1 MCRVSGL
8 YERSSSNNL
17 NRPVGWL
24 YFFPYPRHMR
34 DRVRKSQANN
44 TARGKDWAMI
54 LGFELNRDTGAP
66 PAYLQVVRLIAEGI
80 RRGRLTAG
88 VRLPGSRTLAD
99 SLGLHRNTI
108 IKAYAELTSEG
119 WLEVTNAKGTYVSAT
134 IPDEQTRPVTR
145 GEVTVLPFELPKELA
160 FEQSYIEPDPD
171 MMQLYG
177 GSCDLRLIPTIAIGR
192 AYRRALRHATRLL
205 NYCDPHGNRA
215 LRAELCT
222 FLGATRGLALDSED
236 ILITRGSQMGLYL
249 AITTLLQPRD
259 VVVVEELGY
268 PPAWQA
274 MQLRGVHV
282 MPCRVDEQGLDTVQL
297 ARICERQR
305 RKGRP
310 VRAVYVTPHHQYP
323 TTVTMTPGRRMS
335 LSSLAREYHFVVI
348 EDDYCHEFQYEGQ
361 PTLPLASTLPRG
373 SAIYVGTLSKV
384 LAPGLRVGFLV
395 APPEVLRRAAMLR
408 YYIDRQG
415 DAATEAAVAEL
426 MEDGEVQRHIRKTR
440 WLYQERRD
448 HCVEL
453 LRSAFGAKLEFVVPV
468 GGMALW
474 IRCHGPKG
482 ETWVTEARKLGV
494 EFQLGKHLSVRPV
507 ADEFVRLG
515 FAAVTPQEMNSA
527 VDRLV
532 TAWRRAERQ

>member
-1 MCRVSGL
+1 
-8 YERSSSNNL
+8 
-17 NRPVGWL
+17 
-24 YFFPYPRHMR
+24 
-34 DRVRKSQANN
+34 
-44 TARGKDWAMI
+44 MI
-54 LGFELNRDTGAP
+54 LGFSLNRDANAP
-66 PAYLQVVRLIAEGI
+66 PAYLQIVRVIAAGI

-99 SLGLHRNTI
+99 SLALHRNTI
-108 IKAYAELTSEG
+108 IKAYAELVSEG

-134 IPDEQTRPVTR
+134 IPDDPARQVKPRELTN
-145 GEVTVLPFELPKELA
+145 LPFELPKELA
-160 FEQSYIEPDPD
+160 FEQSYVEPNPN

-177 GSCDLRLIPTIAIGR
+177 GSCDLRLIPTVAIGR

-205 NYCDPHGNRA
+205 NYGDPRGNHA
-215 LRAELCT
+215 LRRELCA
-222 FLGATRGLALDSED
+222 FLGATRGLALDADD

-249 AITTLLQPRD
+249 AVATLLQPRD

-274 MQLRGVHV
+274 MQLRGVNV
-282 MPCRVDEQGLDTVQL
+282 LPCRVDEQGLDTVRL
-297 ARICERQR
+297 AKICERQR

-323 TTVTMTPGRRMS
+323 TTVTMAPGRRMT
-335 LSSLAREYHFVVI
+335 LSTLAEEYRFVVI

-373 SAIYVGTLSKV
+373 SVIYVGTLSKV

-395 APPEVLRRAAMLR
+395 APPEVLKRASMLR

-415 DAATEAAVAEL
+415 DAATEASVAEL
-426 MEDGEVQRHIRKTR
+426 MEDGEVQRHIRRTR

-448 HCVEL
+448 HCVDL
-453 LRSAFGAKLEFVVPV
+453 LHRAFGAKLEFVVPM

-474 IRCHGPKG
+474 IRCNGPRA
-482 ETWVTEARKLGV
+482 ENWLAEARKLGV
-494 EFQLGKHLSVRPV
+494 EFQLGKTLAVKPV
-507 ADEFVRLG
+507 ADEFIRLG
-515 FAAVTPQEMNSA
+515 FAAVTPQEMNRA
-527 VDRLV
+527 VEHLV
-532 TAWRRAERQ
+532 MAWRRAERQG